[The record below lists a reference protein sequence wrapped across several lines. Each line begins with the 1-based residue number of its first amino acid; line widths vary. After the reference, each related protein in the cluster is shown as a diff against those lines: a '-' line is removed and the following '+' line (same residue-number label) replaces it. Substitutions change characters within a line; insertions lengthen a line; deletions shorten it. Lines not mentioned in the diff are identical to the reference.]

1 MTKRVFW
8 EFGKYH
14 GLSSLYRNNMSIVF
28 IYKTHINSSLTLSS
42 LILSS
47 LNFVSQ
53 TYVII
58 ILLDYYP

>member
-1 MTKRVFW
+1 
-8 EFGKYH
+8 
-14 GLSSLYRNNMSIVF
+14 MSIVF